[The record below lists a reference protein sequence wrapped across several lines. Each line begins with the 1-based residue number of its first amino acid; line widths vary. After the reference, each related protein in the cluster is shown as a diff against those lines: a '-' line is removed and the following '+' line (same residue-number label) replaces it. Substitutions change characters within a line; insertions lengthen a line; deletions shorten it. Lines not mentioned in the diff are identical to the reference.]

1 MPFYSLGLSEPI
13 VRAVNE
19 KGYTTP
25 SPIQVEAI
33 PAVLS
38 IKDVMAA
45 AQTGTGKTASFTLPM
60 LQRLAAG
67 PPVKKNHI
75 RALVLTPTRELAAQV
90 ADSVVAYGKHL
101 SLKSGA
107 VFGGVNI
114 NPQIKKLRDGVDVL
128 AATPGR
134 LLDLYN
140 QRAVKFTQLEILVL
154 DEADRM
160 LDMGFIRDIEKIISA
175 LPSARQ
181 TLLFSATLTEKVS
194 KLGNLLNNPVR
205 IGISPKLTA
214 AQTVRQSVY
223 EVDSGKKSD
232 LLIHLFNKKNWGQ
245 VLIFTRT
252 RHGAN
257 RLVKKMVHS
266 GIAAA
271 AIHSDKTQRI
281 RTRTLADFKAYKIR
295 ALVATDIA
303 SRGLDIV
310 DLPHVI
316 NYELPDFSDDYIHR
330 IGRTGR
336 AGAEG
341 EAIALVSAGEVGL
354 LSGVETVIR
363 QTLVREVEEG
373 FEPTHNV
380 PLTKLKENSKKPTIK
395 RREGR
400 RSEGAFKRGKEKSR
414 SGYKPRRDSNVQPR
428 DAKGFRGKPRRD
440 SNVQPRDAKVLQG
453 KPRRDSG
460 YKPKV
465 LRVS

>member
-1 MPFYSLGLSEPI
+1 M
-13 VRAVNE
+13 
-19 KGYTTP
+19 
-25 SPIQVEAI
+25 
-33 PAVLS
+33 
-38 IKDVMAA
+38 
-45 AQTGTGKTASFTLPM
+45 
-60 LQRLAAG
+60 
-67 PPVKKNHI
+67 
-75 RALVLTPTRELAAQV
+75 VLTPTRELAAQV

-175 LPSARQ
+175 LPPARQ

-341 EAIALVSAGEVGL
+341 EAIALVSAGEVGFCREL
-354 LSGVETVIR
+354 KPSSVKRWFVKLRRALSR
-363 QTLVREVEEG
+363 
-373 FEPTHNV
+373 
-380 PLTKLKENSKKPTIK
+380 LTMC
-395 RREGR
+395 R
-400 RSEGAFKRGKEKSR
+400 
-414 SGYKPRRDSNVQPR
+414 
-428 DAKGFRGKPRRD
+428 
-440 SNVQPRDAKVLQG
+440 
-453 KPRRDSG
+453 
-460 YKPKV
+460 
-465 LRVS
+465 